1 MSAPVTHRPNPVP
14 SRRVTPLAKRPRD
27 PRLSASPP
35 ARGTDCGGSAHPR
48 QPLVG
53 ADAARVF
60 ARRRAVAGILAGAAL
75 GALVWV
81 FAIVGGDYAAASSPD
96 PVTTS
101 VVHVRGGETLNAV
114 AARVAPDVSRQAVMN
129 QLRALNGLTSA
140 TLSVGQALVVP
151 VYR

>member
-75 GALVWV
+75 AALVWV

-101 VVHVRGGETLNAV
+101 VVHVRGGET
-114 AARVAPDVSRQAVMN
+114 AVMN

>member
-1 MSAPVTHRPNPVP
+1 
-14 SRRVTPLAKRPRD
+14 
-27 PRLSASPP
+27 
-35 ARGTDCGGSAHPR
+35 
-48 QPLVG
+48 
-53 ADAARVF
+53 
-60 ARRRAVAGILAGAAL
+60 VAGILAGAAL
-75 GALVWV
+75 AALVWV